1 MKGLI
6 CYDSLTGNTKKM
18 AEQLAEGLSHLAD
31 WDVLPLKEVLPSDV
45 SQKWEVVL
53 AGAWI
58 DQGYPNKR
66 ARQWIETLPPCRLG
80 LFATLGAMP
89 DSDHGKM
96 VHANMESL
104 LVKHQSLG
112 VVLLPGLVDAKLL
125 ERVRQ
130 MPADTLPPTVKEQ
143 MIKAGEESRW
153 ATEEEYAHAAA
164 FFRQSLSG

>member
-18 AEQLAEGLSHLAD
+18 AEKLAEGLKDSAE
-31 WDVLPLKEVLPSDV
+31 WDVLPLKDVAPADV
-45 SQKWEVVL
+45 SEKWDVVL

-66 ARQWIETLPPCRLG
+66 ARAWIESLPSCTLG

-89 DSDHGKM
+89 DSDHGMK
-96 VHANMESL
+96 VQANMEKML
-104 LVKHQSLG
+104 EKHRSLG

-130 MPADTLPPTVKEQ
+130 MPENVLPPVVKEQ
-143 MIKAGEESRW
+143 MVKAGEESRW
-153 ATEEEYAHAAA
+153 ATDDEYAQAAA
-164 FFRQSLSG
+164 FFRQALTT